1 MIPVCRLED
10 LPEGES
16 VRIDTTPP
24 IAVFHTEDGRLYA
37 IDDTCTHQDASLSEG
52 WLEGCLVEC
61 PLHAASFD
69 LRTGEPTC
77 LAGPPSRPY
86 PSRHR
91 RRRHGP
97 RPPRGGG
104 GDGGMTRPTPAC
116 APTPASAP
124 TPTAAVPGREQCIPV
139 PPHAPPSQPPPR
151 LRRALSGPS
160 APSERNRIA

>member
-77 LAGPPSRPY
+77 LPARRPV
-86 PSRHR
+86 RTHR
-91 RRRHGP
+91 VTVD
-97 RPPRGGG
+97 
-104 GDGGMTRPTPAC
+104 DGMVHVQLVAEEG
-116 APTPASAP
+116 
-124 TPTAAVPGREQCIPV
+124 TAA
-139 PPHAPPSQPPPR
+139 
-151 LRRALSGPS
+151 
-160 APSERNRIA
+160 